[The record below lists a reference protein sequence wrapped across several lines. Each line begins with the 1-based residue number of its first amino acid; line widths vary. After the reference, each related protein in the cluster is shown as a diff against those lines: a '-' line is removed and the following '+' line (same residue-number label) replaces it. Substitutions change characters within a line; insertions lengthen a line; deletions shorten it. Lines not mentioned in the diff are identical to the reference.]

1 MPAQIKQK
9 KKKNRVWLEYPKL
22 LEGLQN
28 KTHQLSIQDK
38 HQLYTMLVAKWL
50 MQNVLN
56 ISSKNPP
63 KAGMQI

>member
-1 MPAQIKQK
+1 MPAQIKQ